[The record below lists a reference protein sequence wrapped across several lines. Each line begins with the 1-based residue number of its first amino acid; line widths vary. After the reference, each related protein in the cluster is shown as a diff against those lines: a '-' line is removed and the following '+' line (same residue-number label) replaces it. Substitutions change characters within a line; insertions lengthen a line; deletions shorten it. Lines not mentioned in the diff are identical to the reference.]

1 MRDALGN
8 TGVVRQPGERAMSPR
23 AGAAGPHRL
32 AKALRPAGTWGCFP
46 ARRTLALLALCAA
59 LPALLVRSTPAA
71 ADVFGPIAL
80 ASASAV
86 PGDPQDQ
93 QADYAADAA
102 ISGDGRYVAFDGSFG
117 GRTGVFRRDLLTG
130 EVAVVA
136 EGDAVEPSIS
146 EDGRY
151 VSFTT
156 TARLDEEND
165 TNSAPDVYVRD
176 MDRPSSQPCPG
187 QWEASEEARE
197 ACAFTL
203 VSAVNGSAQGL
214 TYAYG
219 SNQTFEAT
227 HLGSLAAGR
236 SAMSANGRYVAFVTS
251 AVSNLANPH
260 RPLGS
265 AEPEPPETPAL
276 QVAVRDLQTRET
288 QLVSVV
294 RDPVSGGP
302 ALNEAGQPEPVPTV
316 SEGTSLYGALYA
328 GGSPPV
334 FPSAWAGASISA
346 DGSTVAWMGQQIG
359 AQAQVLS
366 ASDVATQPQYT
377 EPLWRRI
384 GEGPRAPTRRVT
396 GGSDPANPLCAASGE
411 TELAKPPTL
420 SDPCQGPFDTLGGNG
435 GLAAGLWTG
444 GTAYDYLPRLSAN
457 GTTVAFIANAREVA
471 SGEEFKTGE
480 SSSDLYVVDMRDGLT
495 RAQAL
500 RRLTELAGGNFSDP
514 ARVAPIVDFGVSP
527 DGTQVAFSTERTVFP
542 LGSPAFV
549 SAPAAQV
556 GVVELYDAD
565 LADETL
571 TRVTQG
577 YEGQPAEVPPGT
589 RSLTDSPSFSEN
601 GDLLAFSSNADNLVY
616 GDGNK
621 AGDAFVVPR
630 LQFAAT
636 PTPQVISSP
645 PAGPALGSLW
655 ALGVTA
661 LSRRDGSVLLEVEAP
676 GGGTLLASAQGVVQ
690 VAAAHSQ
697 AARRR
702 GRRSRDARA
711 KTAVSVASR
720 RVAGAVKPV
729 SEAGLVTLALTLAPS
744 YRALASRP
752 GGLSATVTLTFA
764 AAGHRTLSQ
773 SVPVTFV
780 RVPQP
785 ARRSRRAAA
794 AHRRAGG
801 GRRRR

>member
-1 MRDALGN
+1 MR
-8 TGVVRQPGERAMSPR
+8 
-23 AGAAGPHRL
+23 RL
-32 AKALRPAGTWGCFP
+32 V
-46 ARRTLALLALCAA
+46 LLALCAA
-59 LPALLVRSTPAA
+59 LPALLVSCAPVA
-71 ADVFGPIAL
+71 ADVFGPISL

-93 QADYAADAA
+93 QADYAADAV

-146 EDGRY
+146 EEGRY

-176 MDRPSSQPCPG
+176 MDRPSSQPCPEH
-187 QWEASEEARE
+187 WEASEEARE

-214 TYAYG
+214 SYAYS
-219 SNQTFEAT
+219 SNQVLEET
-227 HLGSLAAGR
+227 HLHFEETHFGSLAAGR

-251 AVSNLANPH
+251 AVSNLANPD
-260 RPLGS
+260 RPLRPAG
-265 AEPEPPETPAL
+265 PEPPETPAL

-302 ALNEAGQPEPVPTV
+302 ELNEAGQPEPVPTV
-316 SEGTSLYGALYA
+316 SEGATLYGALYD

-334 FPSAWAGASISA
+334 FPSPWVGASISA

-366 ASDVATQPQYT
+366 ATDVATQPPYT

-384 GEGPRAPTRRVT
+384 GEGPQAPTRRVT
-396 GGSDPANPLCAASGE
+396 GGSDPSNPLCAASGE

-420 SDPCQGPFDTLGGNG
+420 SDPCQGPFDTLGELGED
-435 GLAAGLWTG
+435 AGLWTG
-444 GTAYDYLPRLSAN
+444 GTAYDYLPRLSAD
-457 GTTVAFIANAREVA
+457 GLTVAFIANAREVA
-471 SGEEFKTGE
+471 SGEEFKTAE

-495 RAQAL
+495 RVQAL

-514 ARVAPIVDFGVSP
+514 ARVAPIVDFDVSP

-577 YEGQPAEVPPGT
+577 YEGQPAEVPPST
-589 RSLTDSPSFSEN
+589 TSVTDSPSFSEN
-601 GDLLAFSSNADNLVY
+601 GDLLAFCSNADNLVY

-621 AGDAFVVPR
+621 ASDAFVVPR
-630 LQFAAT
+630 LQFAPT
-636 PTPQVISSP
+636 PTPQDISSP

-655 ALGVTA
+655 ELGVTA
-661 LSRRDGSVLLEVEAP
+661 LSQRDGSVLLDVEAP
-676 GGGTLLASAQGVVQ
+676 GGGALLASAQGVVQ
-690 VAAAHSQ
+690 VAAAHSL
-697 AARRR
+697 AAHRR
-702 GRRSRDARA
+702 GRRSHGVRTRGALVLDA
-711 KTAVSVASR
+711 KTATSVVSR
-720 RVAGAVKPV
+720 RVAGAVKGV
-729 SEAGLVTLALTLAPS
+729 SEEGLVTVVLTLAPS

-752 GGLSATVTLTFA
+752 GGLSTMVTVTFA
-764 AAGHRTLSQ
+764 AAGHKTLSQ

-780 RVPQP
+780 RAPQP
-785 ARRSRRAAA
+785 ERRSRRAAA
-794 AHRRAGG
+794 AHRRAGK

>member
-1 MRDALGN
+1 
-8 TGVVRQPGERAMSPR
+8 MSPR
-23 AGAAGPHRL
+23 ARAAASQRL
-32 AKALRPAGTWGCFP
+32 MKAPLWGCFP
-46 ARRTLALLALCAA
+46 VRRSLALLALCAA
-59 LPALLVRSTPAA
+59 LPALLVSCTPAA

-93 QADYAADAA
+93 QADYAADAV

-130 EVAVVA
+130 AVAVVA

-176 MDRPSSQPCPG
+176 MDRPSSQPCPEH
-187 QWEASEEARE
+187 WEASEEARE

-214 TYAYG
+214 SYAYG
-219 SNQTFEAT
+219 SNQAFEET

-236 SAMSANGRYVAFVTS
+236 SALSANGRYVAFVTS
-251 AVSNLANPH
+251 AVSNLANPN
-260 RPLGS
+260 RPQQPAG
-265 AEPEPPETPAL
+265 PEPPETPAL
-276 QVAVRDLQTRET
+276 QVAVRDLQTRAT

-294 RDPVSGGP
+294 RDPASGGP
-302 ALNEAGQPEPVPTV
+302 ALNAAGQPEPVPTI
-316 SEGTSLYGALYA
+316 SEGTSLYGALYS

-334 FPSAWAGASISA
+334 FPSAWAGRVDQRRRLDRRLDGPA
-346 DGSTVAWMGQQIG
+346 DRRAGPGPVCDRHRDAAAVHRAAVAAHRRRTPGADAAGHRRLGPRQPALRGERRAGTRRTPDAVGPVSGAVRHARGDRRGSG
-359 AQAQVLS
+359 ALDGRYGVRLPAATLS
-366 ASDVATQPQYT
+366 ATARPSPSS
-377 EPLWRRI
+377 
-384 GEGPRAPTRRVT
+384 PT
-396 GGSDPANPLCAASGE
+396 
-411 TELAKPPTL
+411 LAKSRAAKNSRPGNPPAT
-420 SDPCQGPFDTLGGNG
+420 STWSN
-435 GLAAGLWTG
+435 
-444 GTAYDYLPRLSAN
+444 
-457 GTTVAFIANAREVA
+457 
-471 SGEEFKTGE
+471 
-480 SSSDLYVVDMRDGLT
+480 MRDGLT
-495 RAQAL
+495 RVQAL

-556 GVVELYDAD
+556 GLVELYDAD

-589 RSLTDSPSFSEN
+589 TSLTDSPSFSGD

-616 GDGNK
+616 GDGNE
-621 AGDAFVVPR
+621 ASDAFVVPR
-630 LQFAAT
+630 LQFPPT
-636 PTPQVISSP
+636 PTPQDISSP

-655 ALGVTA
+655 ELGVTA
-661 LSRRDGSVLLEVEAP
+661 LSRRDGTVLLEVEAP

-690 VAAAHSQ
+690 VAAAHSL

-702 GRRSRDARA
+702 GRRSRAARA

-720 RVAGAVKPV
+720 RVAGTVKPV
-729 SEAGLVTLALTLAPS
+729 SEAGLVTVALTLAPS

-764 AAGHRTLSQ
+764 AAGHKTLSQ
-773 SVPVTFV
+773 SIPVTFV
-780 RVPQP
+780 RAPLP

-794 AHRRAGG
+794 SHRRAGR

>member
-1 MRDALGN
+1 MR
-8 TGVVRQPGERAMSPR
+8 R
-23 AGAAGPHRL
+23 
-32 AKALRPAGTWGCFP
+32 
-46 ARRTLALLALCAA
+46 LALLALCAA
-59 LPALLVRSTPAA
+59 LPALLVSCAPAA

-136 EGDAVEPSIS
+136 EGDAVQPSIS
-146 EDGRY
+146 EEGRY

-156 TARLDEEND
+156 TARLDKEND

-176 MDRPSSQPCPG
+176 MDRPSSQPCPEH
-187 QWEASEEARE
+187 WEASEGSRE

-214 TYAYG
+214 SYTYG

-251 AVSNLANPH
+251 AVSNLANPK
-260 RPLGS
+260 RPQQPAG
-265 AEPEPPETPAL
+265 PEPPETPAL

-294 RDPVSGGP
+294 REPVSGGP

-316 SEGTSLYGALYA
+316 TEGGTALYGAVYA
-328 GGSPPV
+328 DGSSPV

-346 DGSTVAWMGQQIG
+346 DGSTVAWMGQQIS

-366 ASDVATQPQYT
+366 TTDVAMEPQYT

-384 GEGPRAPTRRVT
+384 GEGPLAPTRRVT

-420 SDPCQGPFDTLGGNG
+420 ADPCQGPFDTTGELGEQ
-435 GLAAGLWTG
+435 AGLWTG
-444 GTAYDYLPRLSAN
+444 GTAYDYLPRLSAD
-457 GTTVAFIANAREVA
+457 GLTVAFIANAREVA

-480 SSSDLYVVDMRDGLT
+480 SSSDLYVVNMRDGLT
-495 RAQAL
+495 RVQAL

-527 DGTQVAFSTERTVFP
+527 DGTQVAFTTERTVFP

-556 GVVELYDAD
+556 GVVELYDAN

-571 TRVTQG
+571 TRVTQS

-589 RSLTDSPSFSEN
+589 TSLTDSPSFSEN
-601 GDLLAFSSNADNLVY
+601 GDLLAFCSNADNLVY

-621 AGDAFVVPR
+621 ASDAFVVPR
-630 LQFAAT
+630 LQFAPT
-636 PTPQVISSP
+636 PTPQDISPP

-655 ALGVTA
+655 EFGVTA
-661 LSRRDGSVLLEVEAP
+661 LSQRDGSVLLEVEAP

-690 VAAAHSQ
+690 VAAAHSL
-697 AARRR
+697 AARGR
-702 GRRSRDARA
+702 GRRSRAARV
-711 KTAVSVASR
+711 KTAASVASR
-720 RVAGAVKPV
+720 RIAETVKSV
-729 SEAGLVTLALTLAPS
+729 SEEGLVTVALTLTPS
-744 YRALASRP
+744 YLALASQP

-764 AAGHRTLSQ
+764 ATGHTTLSQ

-780 RVPQP
+780 HAPGSAP
-785 ARRSRRAAA
+785 RSRRAAA
-794 AHRRAGG
+794 AHHRRAGK

>member
-1 MRDALGN
+1 MRL
-8 TGVVRQPGERAMSPR
+8 
-23 AGAAGPHRL
+23 
-32 AKALRPAGTWGCFP
+32 P
-46 ARRTLALLALCAA
+46 ARTVAPGRQVHTAHLGGIWGFPVRRLVLLALCAV
-59 LPALLVRSTPAA
+59 LPALLVSCAPAA
-71 ADVFGPIAL
+71 ADVFGPITM

-93 QADYAADAA
+93 QADYAADAV

-130 EVAVVA
+130 QVAVVA

-146 EDGRY
+146 EEGRY

-176 MDRPSSQPCPG
+176 MDRPSSQPCPEH
-187 QWEASEEARE
+187 WEASEEARE

-214 TYAYG
+214 SYAYG
-219 SNQTFEAT
+219 SNQDFEET
-227 HLGSLAAGR
+227 HFGSLAAGR

-251 AVSNLANPH
+251 AVSNLANPD
-260 RPLGS
+260 RPLRPAG
-265 AEPEPPETPAL
+265 PEPPETPAL

-294 RDPVSGGP
+294 RDSVSGGP
-302 ALNEAGQPEPVPTV
+302 ELNEAGQPEPVPTV
-316 SEGTSLYGALYA
+316 SEGTTLYGALYD

-334 FPSAWAGASISA
+334 FPSPWAGASISA

-366 ASDVATQPQYT
+366 ATDVATQPQYT

-384 GEGPRAPTRRVT
+384 GEGPQAPTRRVT
-396 GGSDPANPLCAASGE
+396 GGSDPSNPLCAASGE

-420 SDPCQGPFDTLGGNG
+420 SDPCQGPFDTLGELGED
-435 GLAAGLWTG
+435 AGLWTG
-444 GTAYDYLPRLSAN
+444 GTAYDYLPRLSAD
-457 GTTVAFIANAREVA
+457 GLTVAFIANAREVA
-471 SGEEFKTGE
+471 SGEEFKTAE
-480 SSSDLYVVDMRDGLT
+480 SSSDLYVVNMRDGLT
-495 RAQAL
+495 RVQAL

-589 RSLTDSPSFSEN
+589 TSVTDSPSFSEN
-601 GDLLAFSSNADNLVY
+601 GDLLAFCSNADNLVY

-621 AGDAFVVPR
+621 ASDAFVVPR
-630 LQFAAT
+630 LQFAPT
-636 PTPQVISSP
+636 PTPQDISSP

-655 ALGVTA
+655 ELGVTA
-661 LSRRDGSVLLEVEAP
+661 LSQRDGSVLLDVEAP

-690 VAAAHSQ
+690 VAAAHSL

-702 GRRSRDARA
+702 GRRSRGVRTRGARVLDA
-711 KTAVSVASR
+711 KTATSVASR
-720 RVAGAVKPV
+720 RIAGAVKGV
-729 SEAGLVTLALTLAPS
+729 SEEGLVTVVLTLAPN

-764 AAGHRTLSQ
+764 AAGHKTLSQ

-780 RVPQP
+780 RASQP
-785 ARRSRRAAA
+785 ERRLRRAAA
-794 AHRRAGG
+794 AHRRAGK

>member
-1 MRDALGN
+1 
-8 TGVVRQPGERAMSPR
+8 MSPR
-23 AGAAGPHRL
+23 ARAAALHRL
-32 AKALRPAGTWGCFP
+32 MQVPRLAGIWGYVPVRRSLALP
-46 ARRTLALLALCAA
+46 ALLALCAV
-59 LPALLVRSTPAA
+59 LPALLVSCAPAA
-71 ADVFGPIAL
+71 ADVFGPISL

-93 QADYAADAA
+93 QADYANGAV

-176 MDRPSSQPCPG
+176 MDRPSSQPCPE

-214 TYAYG
+214 SYAYG
-219 SNQTFEAT
+219 ANQSFEET

-236 SAMSANGRYVAFVTS
+236 SALSADGRYVAFVTS
-251 AVSNLANPH
+251 AISNLANPN
-260 RPLGS
+260 RPSEPAG
-265 AEPEPPETPAL
+265 PEPPETPAL

-288 QLVSVV
+288 KLVSVV
-294 RDPVSGGP
+294 RDPVNGGP
-302 ALNEAGQPEPVPTV
+302 ALSEAGQPEPVPTV
-316 SEGTSLYGALYA
+316 SQGTSLYGAVYS
-328 GGSPPV
+328 GSSPPV
-334 FPSAWAGASISA
+334 FPSSWAGASISA

-359 AQAQVLS
+359 EQAQVLS

-384 GEGPRAPTRRVT
+384 GEGPQVPTRRVT

-411 TELAKPPTL
+411 TQLAKPPTL
-420 SDPCQGPFDTLGGNG
+420 SDPCQGPFDTLGGIG
-435 GLAAGLWTG
+435 GEAGLWTG
-444 GTAYDYLPRLSAN
+444 GTEYDYLPRLSAD
-457 GTTVAFIANAREVA
+457 GSTVAFIADAREVA
-471 SGEEFKTGE
+471 GGEEFKTGE
-480 SSSDLYVVDMRDGLT
+480 SSSDLYVADMRDGLT
-495 RAQAL
+495 RVEAL

-542 LGSPAFV
+542 LGSPALV

-556 GVVELYDAD
+556 GLVELYDAD

-577 YEGQPAEVPPGT
+577 YEGQPAEAPPGT
-589 RSLTDSPSFSEN
+589 TSLTDSPSFSDD

-630 LQFAAT
+630 LRFAPT
-636 PTPQVISSP
+636 PTPQNISSP
-645 PAGPALGSLW
+645 PAGPLLGSLW
-655 ALGVTA
+655 ELGVTA
-661 LSRRDGSVLLEVEAP
+661 LSQRDGSVLLDVETP
-676 GGGTLLASAQGVVQ
+676 GGGTLLVSAQGVVQ
-690 VAAAHSQ
+690 VAGAHSL

-702 GRRSRDARA
+702 GRRSRAVKAR
-711 KTAVSVASR
+711 TAASVASR
-720 RVAGAVKPV
+720 RVAGAVKGV
-729 SEAGLVTLALTLAPS
+729 SEEGLVTVALTLAPS
-744 YRALASRP
+744 YRGLASRP
-752 GGLSATVTLTFA
+752 GGLSARVTLTFA
-764 AAGHRTLSQ
+764 AAGHKTLSQ
-773 SVPVTFV
+773 RVPVTFV
-780 RVPQP
+780 RAPQP

-794 AHRRAGG
+794 AHRRARGE
-801 GRRRR
+801 RRR